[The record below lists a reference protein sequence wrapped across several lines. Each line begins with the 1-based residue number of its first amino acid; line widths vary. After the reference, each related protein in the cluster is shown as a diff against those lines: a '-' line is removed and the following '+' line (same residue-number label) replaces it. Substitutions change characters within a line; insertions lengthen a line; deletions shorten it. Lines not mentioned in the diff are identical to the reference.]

1 MSDPIVA
8 IIMGSKSDY
17 STMKKTSD
25 VLDSFN
31 ITHTVEIMSAHRTP
45 AKVSEF
51 AKSAK
56 DKGIKVIICGA
67 GMSAHLAGVVASHT
81 DIPVIGVPLSSSQG
95 LGGIDALLSTTQMP
109 KGVPVASVAINGSV
123 NAALLAVKILALSD
137 NAIYEKL
144 SVYKD
149 NMRKEI
155 ESASQKLKNGET
167 P

>member
-1 MSDPIVA
+1 MSNPVVG

-17 STMKKTSD
+17 STMKKASD

-31 ITHTVEIMSAHRTP
+31 ITSEMEIMSAHRTP
-45 AKVSEF
+45 KKVSEF

-109 KGVPVASVAINGSV
+109 KGVPVACVAINGSA

-144 SVYKD
+144 SAYKD
-149 NMRKEI
+149 KMRKEI
-155 ESASQKLKNGET
+155 ESASKKLKNGET